1 MLYKDSMS
9 YAERVTIFGD
19 ITGIRAEDIAIFV
32 RETNHSY
39 GGSYPS
45 CREGLTNEEVVKSTR
60 ELLVKAGILN
70 HSPITVC
77 RSTEEKTRRILQDCS
92 LRMAQNGAGLY
103 WIIDTDP
110 DSLVRAIRNSTSSH
124 PDISRHL
131 TIIRLNPE
139 QPYDYVDQ
147 DTGVRLVGLLH
158 YRFPTHPTPA
168 S

>member
-1 MLYKDSMS
+1 MG

-19 ITGIRAEDIAIFV
+19 ITSIRAKDIATFV

-39 GGSYPS
+39 GGSFPS
-45 CREGLTNEEVVKSTR
+45 CQEGLTDEEVVRSTR
-60 ELLVKAGILN
+60 ELLLKAGILN
-70 HSPITVC
+70 SSPITLC

-92 LRMAQNGAGLY
+92 LRMAQNGTGLY
-103 WIIDTDP
+103 YIIDRDP
-110 DSLVRAIRNSTSSH
+110 DSLAKAFRNSTSSH
-124 PDISRHL
+124 PDILSHI
-131 TIIRLNPE
+131 TVIRLNPR

-147 DTGVRLVGLLH
+147 DTGVRLVDLPR